1 MYLSGLRE
9 YLRFFNVSIRSFFK
23 DAVKMPKRC
32 HFPPS
37 SFRHMMCGTL
47 HCQNGS
53 QKPRLPQSTYSTHTQ
68 TVNGQEVQCKVTSG
82 SMDPEF
88 GEDLG
93 MVQDGTKC
101 GEDMVSSMVIGF
113 LCKNIF

>member
-1 MYLSGLRE
+1 MAKNL
-9 YLRFFNVSIRSFFK
+9 FN
-23 DAVKMPKRC
+23 
-32 HFPPS
+32 
-37 SFRHMMCGTL
+37 FRHMMCGTL
-47 HCQNGS
+47 HCQSGS

-88 GEDLG
+88 TEDLG

-101 GEDMVSSMVIGF
+101 GEDMVRYSTYY
-113 LCKNIF
+113 